1 MAQIARKFPGK
12 TASEIYVKVDEM
24 MRHLAQKLS
33 LDYENDGARKSGQV
47 KKMGISGTYQVR
59 DGEVVVDLKFPML
72 VPGTMRRKVEEDVER
87 RLDELFA

>member
-1 MAQIARKFPGK
+1 MAQINRKFPGK
-12 TASEIYVKVDEM
+12 TASEIYVKVDQM
-24 MRHLAQKLS
+24 MRHLARKLS
-33 LDYENDGARKSGQV
+33 LHYENDGAKKAGRVS
-47 KKMGISGTYQVR
+47 KMGISGTYQVR

>member
-1 MAQIARKFPGK
+1 MQQINRKFPGK
-12 TASEIYVKVDEM
+12 SAAEIYAKVDEM
-24 MRHLAQKLS
+24 MRQLAQKLS
-33 LDYENDGARKSGQV
+33 LHYQNDGSRKSGQV
-47 KKMGISGTYQVR
+47 SKMGISGTYQVR